1 MKTPFTIY
9 FFSQFQSKN
18 DILKESI
25 FCEPEKCVIL
35 ASYAVQVKFSDYD
48 EELHQEGYL
57 SNEKLLPESTT
68 SKHNLTSEEWE
79 EKVCLCECM
88 QACMY

>member
-1 MKTPFTIY
+1 M
-9 FFSQFQSKN
+9 
-18 DILKESI
+18 
-25 FCEPEKCVIL
+25 IL

-79 EKVCLCECM
+79 EKVCLGECM
-88 QACMY
+88 QANRLVNHENLKLL

>member
-1 MKTPFTIY
+1 M
-9 FFSQFQSKN
+9 QSKN

-48 EELHQEGYL
+48 EELHQVGYL

-79 EKVCLCECM
+79 EKVCPCV
-88 QACMY
+88 CMYESMND

>member
-1 MKTPFTIY
+1 M
-9 FFSQFQSKN
+9 
-18 DILKESI
+18 
-25 FCEPEKCVIL
+25 IL

-79 EKVCLCECM
+79 EKVCICV
-88 QACMY
+88 CMYVCMNKQLVKHEHLQLLYISGIQIS